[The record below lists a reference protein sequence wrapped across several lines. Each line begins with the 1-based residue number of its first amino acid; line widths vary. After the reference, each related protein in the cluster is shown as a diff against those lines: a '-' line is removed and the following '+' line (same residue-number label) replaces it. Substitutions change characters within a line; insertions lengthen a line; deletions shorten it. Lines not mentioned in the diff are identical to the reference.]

1 MDKTERFNKAY
12 NYLKYIGKVK
22 KQEDVADA
30 MKSTRS
36 NVSRALN
43 GDPAVLTESFLQRFS
58 RAYSEF
64 NSNWVVYGEGEML
77 KGGDLV
83 DQMTKRWAK
92 KLGASKEDNSEDAG
106 PRIPLVEQ
114 NAVAGW
120 GNSAVAIA
128 ETDIKEYYIIPKF
141 RHLQVD
147 FMIEVTG
154 DSMQP
159 SYHSGDVV
167 ACRIIRSS
175 YIQWNRCHVIATRD
189 QGILIKRLQPSEKPE
204 HIQAVSDN
212 PRYPPFDVPLSDV
225 ESLAMVVG
233 SIHVD

>member
-1 MDKTERFNKAY
+1 MSVKDRVKAY
-12 NYLKYIGKVK
+12 CKVVGMPVTSFEKCIGAKNGYVNSISKGIGADYLNKIV
-22 KQEDVADA
+22 V
-30 MKSTRS
+30 
-36 NVSRALN
+36 NFPNLN
-43 GDPAVLTESFLQRFS
+43 IDWLLTG
-58 RAYSEF
+58 
-64 NSNWVVYGEGEML
+64 NGEML

-92 KLGASKEDNSEDAG
+92 KFGASKEDNSEDAG